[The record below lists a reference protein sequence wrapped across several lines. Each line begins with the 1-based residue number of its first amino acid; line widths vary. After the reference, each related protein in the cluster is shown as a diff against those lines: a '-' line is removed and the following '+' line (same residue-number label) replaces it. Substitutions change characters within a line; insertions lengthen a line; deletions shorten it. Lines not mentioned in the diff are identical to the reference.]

1 MAKVKFREYL
11 RKKKN
16 AGPVYESE
24 EGLVKRAKKRL
35 EADELIVQPAY
46 RIENFE
52 KAADLLEQA
61 GDYPGA
67 ASLRQECLDRADRAK
82 AEKLESDYGR
92 AVLHLEELKKKA
104 DAQAGRLRKK
114 FRVKQAAVLIL
125 LAAIAVGAAVGAK
138 AGFFSYLA
146 ARLEGRGGIYESA
159 YSRFVKLGDF
169 LDSEKQAARYKDKM
183 LRQKEKNESKSVKK
197 GHKGDTVKFGDYSW
211 TVLERDGSTRLLL
224 CQTPKEDIFL
234 SHISYNG
241 DMRIVAGTEETEENA
256 QTEQEEDILRLY
268 DEACS
273 GPASDT
279 VWAESS
285 LRKYLNTEVLGK
297 AFSEFE
303 RGAMLPM
310 NTVPGTN
317 AIYGTDGGE
326 ETEDLIR
333 LLSLEEAADYRKI
346 FEKPN
351 QDTWLCTP
359 GHDRTAAAC
368 MTKSGILVPY
378 GNDVRSESLSVC
390 PVVLVDADKLSA
402 E

>member
-1 MAKVKFREYL
+1 
-11 RKKKN
+11 
-16 AGPVYESE
+16 
-24 EGLVKRAKKRL
+24 
-35 EADELIVQPAY
+35 
-46 RIENFE
+46 
-52 KAADLLEQA
+52 
-61 GDYPGA
+61 
-67 ASLRQECLDRADRAK
+67 
-82 AEKLESDYGR
+82 
-92 AVLHLEELKKKA
+92 
-104 DAQAGRLRKK
+104 
-114 FRVKQAAVLIL
+114 
-125 LAAIAVGAAVGAK
+125 VGAK